1 MAGPARGRGLHPP
14 AFAPISPASPAESPL
29 PSRPLAL
36 DLSEQAAAELGLV
49 LTAVGIRHELNDGAA
64 GSELWVDERDWA
76 RAATELRDYLGEKH
90 RAPRPPRALP
100 RYPHAAWG
108 AVVYAAT
115 LMSVSAAALYGFGGR
130 SWTARGVLDA
140 DLFLRGEWWRV
151 FTALTLHADAG
162 HLFAN
167 LFFGVLFAYPAA
179 QLLGVG
185 VAWLAIVICG
195 GFAYAVDAWLAPS
208 GHSVLG
214 ASTAVFVA
222 LGLASAYSWRW
233 RTSAA
238 LTRMQRAAPL
248 VAGVAL
254 LAFTGAG
261 GERTD
266 LLAHLLGFSTGVLAG
281 LALAR
286 LPLPAAGENRPQWWA
301 AATAAGTLGLSWGVA
316 LW

>member
-1 MAGPARGRGLHPP
+1 MPN
-14 AFAPISPASPAESPL
+14 
-29 PSRPLAL
+29 RPLAL

-49 LTAVGIRHELNDGAA
+49 LTAVGIHYELQRGDA
-64 GSELWVDERDWA
+64 GTEIWVDEPDRP
-76 RAATELRDYLGEKH
+76 RAASELHRYLGEN
-90 RAPRPPRALP
+90 RRVAPPQRALP
-100 RYPHAAWG
+100 RHPHAAWG
-108 AVVYAAT
+108 AAAYAAT
-115 LMSVSAAALYGFGGR
+115 LMSVSAAALYGFGAR
-130 SWTARGVLDA
+130 NWTARGVLEA
-140 DLFLRGEWWRV
+140 DLFMRGEWWRA
-151 FTALTLHADAG
+151 FTALTLHADAA

-167 LFFGVLFAYPAA
+167 LLFGVVFAYPAA

-185 VAWLAIVICG
+185 VAWLAILLCSG
-195 GFAYAVDAWLAPS
+195 LAYALDAWLAPS

-222 LGLASAYSWRW
+222 LGLASSFSWRW

-266 LLAHLLGFSTGVLAG
+266 LLAHLLGFATGTLAG
-281 LALAR
+281 PVLAR
-286 LPLPAAGENRPQWWA
+286 LPLPAPGHSRPQWWA
-301 AATAAGTLGLSWGVA
+301 GAVTAAILGLSWGMA